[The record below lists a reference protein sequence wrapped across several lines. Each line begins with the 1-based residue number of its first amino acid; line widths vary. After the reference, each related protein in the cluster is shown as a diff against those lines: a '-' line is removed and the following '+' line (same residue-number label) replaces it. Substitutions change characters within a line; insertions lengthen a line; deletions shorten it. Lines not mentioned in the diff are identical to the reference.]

1 MERTCDFNPL
11 DGTRRPLI
19 RRMLNKLAATRGANA
34 KPVRTRKPWPPQD
47 TRGLTAG
54 YLIRRRVGLPLGR
67 GGMSGGVSVG
77 VGLSAGTPTD
87 SAGAGLTSATPS
99 GANVVAWR

>member
-11 DGTRRPLI
+11 GGTRRPLI

-34 KPVRTRKPWPPQD
+34 KPVRTGKPWPLD
-47 TRGLTAG
+47 TLGLTAG

-67 GGMSGGVSVG
+67 GGMSGGVSGEVHYVDAG
-77 VGLSAGTPTD
+77 YHIMGTPEPEAVSAG
-87 SAGAGLTSATPS
+87 SADT
-99 GANVVAWR
+99 